1 MYIHVYIG
9 FTITNG
15 GLWFGIISR
24 FFFRFFF
31 NNIIL
36 YCLTRLLTKHLRCP
50 GKQKYGMSLS
60 KFIKFLNE
68 LKAFDNKSYNV
79 IHHFNVVKYL
89 PLMITIQNF
98 WGKQNRWYVC
108 SRYFIPG
115 DMHATDISYQVIH
128 VHVYHAFVPYTCRY
142 MYHIECNFKLKRLC
156 DKSPSIFLGF
166 LTSLTSAM
174 NPTNITISRNIKSGT
189 RRYPATVAMCRI
201 STHQTGIDR
210 YLK

>member
-1 MYIHVYIG
+1 
-9 FTITNG
+9 
-15 GLWFGIISR
+15 
-24 FFFRFFF
+24 
-31 NNIIL
+31 
-36 YCLTRLLTKHLRCP
+36 
-50 GKQKYGMSLS
+50 
-60 KFIKFLNE
+60 
-68 LKAFDNKSYNV
+68 
-79 IHHFNVVKYL
+79 
-89 PLMITIQNF
+89 MITIQNF

-166 LTSLTSAM
+166 LTSLTSAT

-201 STHQTGIDR
+201 STHQTGIDCLTGQPAFNMAAATEKKVINFR
-210 YLK
+210 HLHWIYRWI